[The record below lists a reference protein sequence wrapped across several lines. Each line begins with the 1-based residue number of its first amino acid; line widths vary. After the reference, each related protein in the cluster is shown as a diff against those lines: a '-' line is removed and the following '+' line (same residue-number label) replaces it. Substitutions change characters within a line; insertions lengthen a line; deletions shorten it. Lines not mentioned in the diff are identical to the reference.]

1 MTPPLN
7 VSIKSVKRLQLE
19 RQGINN
25 FPRRVTKKSIY
36 DVVDRLGCIQ
46 IDTINVVER
55 AHYLTIWTRLRSYD
69 RKHLYDIAY
78 KDRRIFEGWGHA
90 MCYMPLKDYRYLI
103 NANNERSQD
112 SVIHKG
118 WFSRVDSETIEIVR
132 QRIKTEGPLSS
143 ADFEGKKSSSGWWG
157 WKPAKRALEALF
169 SAGELMITRRDGFKR
184 VYDLT
189 ERVLPSWV
197 DVSEPTEEE
206 RIRFFAL
213 RTMGCLGV
221 IKPQDIRFYYHNWCV
236 KLGKTSKELQI
247 VLDELVKEKVAV
259 NLKVEGLR
267 QPYYCLTEDIG
278 QLENLEEDWDFDGV
292 KFVNYFDSLLWQAD
306 RLKEFFVFE
315 RVLEV
320 YLKPQQRRFG
330 YFTIPILY
338 RDGFIGRLDPK
349 LERKEKKLI
358 IRGLW
363 YENGFKLTEEY
374 EDEFQR
380 TLESFTKFIGAEK
393 VVWHL
398 EKMPTSV

>member
-7 VSIKSVKRLQLE
+7 ISIKSAKRLQLE
-19 RQGINN
+19 KQGINN

-78 KDRRIFEGWGHA
+78 KNRRIFEGWGHA

-103 NANNERSQD
+103 NANNERAQD
-112 SVIHKG
+112 STIHKG
-118 WFSRVDSETIEIVR
+118 WFSRVDPETIEFVR

-143 ADFEGKKSSSGWWG
+143 ADFEGDKSATGWWG

-221 IKPQDIRFYYHNWCV
+221 IKPQDIRIYYHNWCV
-236 KLGKTSKELQI
+236 KLGKTSKEVQI

-259 NLKVEGLR
+259 NLKIEGLR
-267 QPYYCLTEDIG
+267 QPYYCLAEDIG

-306 RLKEFFVFE
+306 RLKELFVFE

-338 RDGFIGRLDPK
+338 RDGFIGRFDPK

-363 YENGFKLTEEY
+363 YENGFQLTEEY

-380 TLESFTKFIGAEK
+380 TLESFIKFIGAEK

>member
-1 MTPPLN
+1 M
-7 VSIKSVKRLQLE
+7 
-19 RQGINN
+19 
-25 FPRRVTKKSIY
+25 PRRVTKKSIY

-69 RKHLYDIAY
+69 RRYLYDIAY

-103 NANNERSQD
+103 NANNERAQD

-118 WFSRVDSETIEIVR
+118 WFSRVDPETIEIVR

-143 ADFEGKKSSSGWWG
+143 ADFEGKKSASGWWE

-169 SAGELMITRRDGFKR
+169 SAGELMITRREGFKR

-206 RIRFFAL
+206 RIRFFAV

-221 IKPQDIRFYYHNWCV
+221 IKPQDIRIYYHNWCV
-236 KLGKTSKELQI
+236 KLGKTSKEIQI
-247 VLDELVKEKVAV
+247 VLDEMVKEKVAV

-267 QPYYCLTEDIG
+267 QPYYCLAEDIG
-278 QLENLEEDWDFDGV
+278 QLEKLEEDWDFIGV

-306 RLKEFFVFE
+306 RLKELFVFE

-363 YENGFKLTEEY
+363 YENGFQLTEEY

-398 EKMPTSV
+398 EKMPTSA